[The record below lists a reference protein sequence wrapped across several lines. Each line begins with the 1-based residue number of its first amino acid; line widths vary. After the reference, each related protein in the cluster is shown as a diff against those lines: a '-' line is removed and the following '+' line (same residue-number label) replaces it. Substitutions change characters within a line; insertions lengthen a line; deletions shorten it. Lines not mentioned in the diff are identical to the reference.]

1 MRIHVQIRHPT
12 TQHPHVPRLVRR
24 GILGGNSAQ
33 VRSSGQTICRKI
45 STARVDHRSNIY
57 GSRPGP
63 GPESGPGQESGW
75 PEPEPEPEED
85 RVTTIS
91 QVKSAPAVAR
101 QQQGRL
107 RLRLDA
113 LQQFSVLAAGSGCSS
128 PSRGITT
135 KPSLTR
141 RWFSWTGGS
150 SSSRGAATSSPRRD
164 SDSTSLPLSPH
175 HDLASFVANARR
187 TGLSPT
193 STVYTGT
200 AYEYLAL
207 ETLGRYGFDLNRIGG
222 RGDRGV
228 DLVGYWRIPRSQAT
242 DLHPGSTSTT
252 ANIPATSRTDTY
264 RVLVQCK
271 RLVGKH
277 AKIGPNL
284 IRELDG
290 AVRGAR
296 LGTLFP
302 PPLAQ
307 PSTATVST
315 LENGPPDEFTTVGES
330 SPPNPDRQ
338 KVEDLT
344 PSSSSSS
351 PTASQSTAG
360 PVVGVLVG
368 TRPATKGVVESLR
381 RSTRP
386 LAWIMLEEVECSSSA
401 TSSVGGG
408 TVIVQDEIDQE
419 NENENRS
426 DLDLDQDT
434 AGDGDLLSSL
444 SRSSVGERASRKTTT
459 TMAAPLKR
467 GHIRQ
472 ILWNQAARDAGLEG
486 VDVVKRYRPR
496 TLRELEGDDGDGEGE
511 GEIEELVLTREG
523 RVILGV

>member
-12 TQHPHVPRLVRR
+12 TQHPHVRRLVRR
-24 GILGGNSAQ
+24 WILGGDPAQ
-33 VRSSGQTICRKI
+33 VRSSGQTICRKNGA
-45 STARVDHRSNIY
+45 ARFDRSNIY
-57 GSRPGP
+57 GPRSD
-63 GPESGPGQESGW
+63 PESGQESG
-75 PEPEPEPEED
+75 PEAED
-85 RVTTIS
+85 RITTS
-91 QVKSAPAVAR
+91 PVKSAAVAR
-101 QQQGRL
+101 QQGSL
-107 RLRLDA
+107 RRFGA
-113 LQQFSVLAAGSGCSS
+113 LQQFSVLAGSGCSS
-128 PSRGITT
+128 SAGRAITT
-135 KPSLTR
+135 KPVLTR
-141 RWFSWTGGS
+141 RWFSWTRS
-150 SSSRGAATSSPRRD
+150 SPRAAASSPRRD
-164 SDSTSLPLSPH
+164 SDSPTLPLPPH

-222 RGDRGV
+222 MGDRGV
-228 DLVGYWRIPRSQAT
+228 DLVGYWKIPRTQGT
-242 DLHPGSTSTT
+242 DLHLASTSTT
-252 ANIPATSRTDTY
+252 PNIPATSRCDTY

-302 PPLAQ
+302 PPLGQ

-315 LENGPPDEFTTVGES
+315 LENGPLDESTTVGES
-330 SPPNPDRQ
+330 SPDPDRPT
-338 KVEDLT
+338 VEDLA
-344 PSSSSSS
+344 PSS
-351 PTASQSTAG
+351 PTASPPTAG

-368 TRPATKGVVESLR
+368 TRPATKGVMESLR

-401 TSSVGGG
+401 TSSVGSVTGQEKDLEHASPSRLDSDVECG
-408 TVIVQDEIDQE
+408 TVATGVQDGIDQ
-419 NENENRS
+419 ENENRS
-426 DLDLDQDT
+426 DLDQGT
-434 AGDGDLLSSL
+434 AGNLLSSP
-444 SRSSVGERASRKTTT
+444 SRFAVGERASLKTTTTT

-467 GHIRQ
+467 GHIKQ

-496 TLRELEGDDGDGEGE
+496 TLQEVEDGNGEM
-511 GEIEELVLTREG
+511 EELVLTREG